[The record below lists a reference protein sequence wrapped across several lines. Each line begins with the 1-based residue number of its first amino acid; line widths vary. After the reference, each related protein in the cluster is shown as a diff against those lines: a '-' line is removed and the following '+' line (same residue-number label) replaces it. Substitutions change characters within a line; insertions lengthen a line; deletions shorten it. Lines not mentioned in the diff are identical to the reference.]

1 MPNRLI
7 WEIAEDIDKEY
18 DNLPESAIP
27 FIDKLLALNKLEDSY
42 EGQDAYSIIF
52 QFLLCAIDWRG
63 PIASKVKRE
72 LNQIIGKK

>member
-7 WEIAEDIDKEY
+7 WEIAEDIDKDY

-27 FIDKLLALNKLEDSY
+27 FLDKLLALNKMEDSY
-42 EGQDAYSIIF
+42 EGQDAHNLIS

-63 PIASKVKRE
+63 PIAAKVKKE
-72 LNQIIGKK
+72 LNYLIGKK